1 MNFTTTLR
9 RLALP
14 LIAAIAGTVMLA
26 PAAAHADETL
36 YNIGIAPYSDYYA
49 GVLDVAGGSTA
60 AGAKVIQYSVT
71 GGANQ
76 RWDVRP
82 TVGGSHIVNVKSQL
96 CLETNGVAGTQL
108 FVTYCNDANARQVWN
123 FSAPR
128 FTLLNPNAP
137 WADQHGGEISNP
149 WTGFRIDVSGGSR
162 LNGTPVIGWPRNFG
176 DNQSFAYW
184 PWN

>member
-1 MNFTTTLR
+1 MNFTATLR
-9 RLALP
+9 RLAVP
-14 LIAAIAGTVMLA
+14 AIAAIAGTVMLA
-26 PAAAHADETL
+26 PAVAHADGTL
-36 YNIGIAPYSDYYA
+36 YNVGIASYSDAYS

-82 TVGGSHIVNVKSQL
+82 TAGGSHIVNVKSQL

-128 FTLLNPNAP
+128 YTFIDPNAP
-137 WADQHGGEISNP
+137 LYDQYDEISNP
-149 WTGFRIDVSGGSR
+149 YTGFRVDVQGSSR
-162 LNGTPVIGWPRNFG
+162 LNGTPIIGWPQNFG
-176 DNQSFAYW
+176 DNQGFAYW